1 MQPFPCLILT
11 PWFSVHQIRPWQK
24 AIAMQY
30 VGEIDVLERYEEEA
44 RSPSITIRFP
54 AVACLVKAMKRDKHD
69 VKFSRP
75 NVYQRDGHRC
85 QFCGGYFDDKH
96 LTYDHVTPR
105 ARGGLTTWTNIVTA
119 CKPCNTRKGNRT
131 PAQAGMKLLKVP
143 VRPHSLPMR
152 PAMIALPR
160 EVPELW
166 LPYLTDRMSQLPQ
179 FAAG

>member
-24 AIAMQY
+24 SIAMEY

-44 RSPSITIRFP
+44 RSPSVTIRFP
-54 AVACLVKAMKRDKHD
+54 AVGRLIKKMSRDKHD
-69 VKFSRP
+69 VKFSRSG
-75 NVYQRDGHRC
+75 VYQRDEHRC
-85 QFCGGYFDDKH
+85 QYCGVKFGEKQ
-96 LTYDHVTPR
+96 LTYDHVIPR

-119 CKPCNTRKGNRT
+119 CKPCNTRKGNKLA
-131 PAQAGMKLLKVP
+131 AQVGMKLIKHP
-143 VRPHSLPMR
+143 VKPKSLPMR
-152 PAMIALPR
+152 PAMIVLPR